1 MRCFF
6 MKRGRICSVE
16 YLSGKTDEEL
26 IGEARQLFLS
36 KGLAEGA
43 EGFEVWDHTRFIY
56 RFVAEGTAQLQGAQ
70 DGLRGPLN
78 WLNRILDALKPKFA
92 SLEAMPRHA
101 FSPTL
106 LSAGMFA

>member
-16 YLSGKTDEEL
+16 YLNGKTDEEL
-26 IGEARQLFLS
+26 IGEARQLFLG

-56 RFVAEGTAQLQGAQ
+56 RFVAQGTAQPQGAQ
-70 DGLRGPLN
+70 DGLRGPPN
-78 WLNRILDALKPKFA
+78 WLSRIIETLKPKFA
-92 SLEAMPRHA
+92 SIEAMPRLVS
-101 FSPTL
+101 SPRL
-106 LSAGMFA
+106 LTAGVLG